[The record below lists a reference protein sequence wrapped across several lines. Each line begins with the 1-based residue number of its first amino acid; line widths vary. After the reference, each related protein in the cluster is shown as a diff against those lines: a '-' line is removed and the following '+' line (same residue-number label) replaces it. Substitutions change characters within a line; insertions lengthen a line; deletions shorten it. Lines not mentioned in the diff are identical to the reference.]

1 MTESVPVACT
11 LTPAALDGQARR
23 WRRLLARA
31 LTARAETGDGLRL
44 RFRPEA
50 EAELR
55 ALAGLEAGC
64 CPWATWT
71 VEAGGGE
78 VILDVR
84 AAAEG
89 VAGLHGMFRTSPGI
103 AGCGR

>member
-1 MTESVPVACT
+1 MTQPVPVACT
-11 LTPAALDGQARR
+11 LAPADLAGLARR
-23 WRRLLARA
+23 WRQLLDRE
-31 LTARAETGDGLRL
+31 LTTRAETGDGLRL

-55 ALAGLEAGC
+55 VLAGVETGC

-71 VEAGGGE
+71 VRTGAGE
-78 VILDVR
+78 VILEVR

-89 VAGLHGMFRTSPGI
+89 VAVLHGMLGSAAPGQ
-103 AGCGR
+103 GR